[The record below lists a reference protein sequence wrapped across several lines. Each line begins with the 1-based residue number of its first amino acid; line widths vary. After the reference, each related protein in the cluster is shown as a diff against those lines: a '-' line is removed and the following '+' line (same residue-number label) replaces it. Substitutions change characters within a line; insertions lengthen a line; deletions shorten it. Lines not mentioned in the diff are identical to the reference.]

1 MARNQ
6 RPQRRNCKAPSRV
19 KTPAAYSSPAS
30 KMRAHRQ
37 WRLAPWVTPR
47 EVFAEVP
54 STLIPSYPDLPM
66 ENVYPQTARTNISC
80 LHLRQPAGRGAYF
93 PFDIHRTF
101 WEVLCVDH
109 LKLLRNTVLWA
120 YHEAPIIEVD
130 GPGFIDVT
138 AWRNADSVTIH
149 LVNLTNPMAMKG
161 PYRDFFPIGP
171 HTIRL
176 KLPGDP
182 HAKQARLLVAG
193 KPVDLLRSGSL
204 LTLNAP
210 PPFWITRL

>member
-1 MARNQ
+1 
-6 RPQRRNCKAPSRV
+6 
-19 KTPAAYSSPAS
+19 
-30 KMRAHRQ
+30 
-37 WRLAPWVTPR
+37 
-47 EVFAEVP
+47 
-54 STLIPSYPDLPM
+54 M
-66 ENVYPQTARTNISC
+66 ENVYPRTARTNISC
-80 LHLRQPAGRGAYF
+80 LHLRQPAGPIAYF

-101 WEVLCVDH
+101 WEFFCVDH
-109 LKLLRNTVLWA
+109 LKLLRNTVLLDN
-120 YHEAPIIEVD
+120 HETPIIEVD

-210 PPFWITRL
+210 SILDHEVVAIDI